1 MTGYCSYPACLLT
14 GSAGENPDPY
24 NLLMHEHL
32 KNMEYNK
39 SIERLRRIMDEL
51 RAGCPWDKKQT
62 IHTLRQQTLE
72 EVYELADA
80 LSGSDWE
87 GIREELGDLLLH
99 IVFYSKIASEQNR
112 FSLDDVIESIC
123 NKLVNR
129 HPHIY
134 GHVQVKDEAQVKQ
147 NWEKLK
153 LKEGKTSVLGGVPES
168 LPAMLKALRV
178 QEKTRQVGFE
188 WDHIHQVREKVT
200 EEITELDE
208 AVAGNE
214 QEAIEAELGDVLF
227 SMVNYARF
235 LNIDPEQ
242 ALEKT
247 NKKFIRRFQQMESIA
262 DAEGKK
268 LHDMN
273 LEEMDGLWNRVK
285 TEES

>member
-1 MTGYCSYPACLLT
+1 
-14 GSAGENPDPY
+14 
-24 NLLMHEHL
+24 MHEHL